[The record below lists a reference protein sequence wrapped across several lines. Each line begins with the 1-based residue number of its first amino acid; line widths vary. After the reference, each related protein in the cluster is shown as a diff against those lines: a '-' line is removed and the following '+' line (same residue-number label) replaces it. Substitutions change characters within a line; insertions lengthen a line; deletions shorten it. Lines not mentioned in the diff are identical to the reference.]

1 MPTSLSSSSIAGFAQ
16 REVERIRA
24 VLRSLP
30 SALFSFLGLMLVAVV
45 TAAALLGSLTMAMDA
60 NAADEK
66 LRMVR
71 NALAYEQNTLAAATM
86 DYARWDDAVAHVYG
100 KVDEAWLDTNFK
112 GTIPLYVIDGRGRTL
127 YAAQPDDSFAAR
139 LDQEAPDVLPM
150 LLNKLPRRAV
160 TGPVTMAGVRDGN
173 LAIFSATAIL
183 PFTRGAAMPQGE
195 LRYVVL
201 IRPLDHKVLREWSRT
216 LQLARLSWSRTDG
229 GDEDSTLVLRD
240 ADADVLGYLRWHNV
254 SPAAAVLMD
263 LMWIILLAG
272 AAFLAL
278 SVMIIRSVISTQR
291 VIETKS
297 LIAEESL
304 AGREAALDEARAARE
319 AAERALI
326 QAEDA
331 NRRLQLISQTEAE
344 EQAQQRQQLSAIS
357 HGVADRLASSIGTL
371 IAQLVESADELD
383 RSAAVTLSSVETQQR
398 ASELA
403 QTRSAASASAV
414 EKIEGNIQEL
424 ERATQHI
431 HQQSERMA
439 QAMRLADAESGAAT
453 DANGD
458 LLYQIDS
465 IGAAARLIEDI
476 AAQSNLLAL
485 NATIEAA
492 RAGEA
497 GRGFA
502 VVASEVKGLASQ
514 THRTTNDI
522 HERVAGVEAAAK
534 ATTSLV
540 EKVHGL
546 LQNLNLTVT
555 STASAVEQQQST
567 AAAILEMTQQV
578 GQHAGDTHAS
588 VETIARS
595 LSAVRDSADG
605 TRSIGARVRDHA
617 ARLNAELDRIVV
629 QLRAA

>member
-1 MPTSLSSSSIAGFAQ
+1 MSISFHSIAD
-16 REVERIRA
+16 RA
-24 VLRSLP
+24 RWEGDRLRLFLQGLP
-30 SALFSFLGLMLVAVV
+30 SALYHFVGLVLVAML
-45 TAAALLGSLTMAMDA
+45 TAAALLGSMMVAMDA

-71 NALAYEQNTLAAATM
+71 NALAYEQNSLAGSTM

-100 KVDEAWLDTNFK
+100 RFDYAWVDSNYK
-112 GTIPLYVIDGRGRTL
+112 GAIPLYIIDGRGRTL
-127 YAAQPDDSFAAR
+127 YASQPNGRFKPR
-139 LDQEAPDVLPM
+139 LDQEAPELLPT
-150 LLNKLPRRAV
+150 LLRKLPRRAV
-160 TGPVTMAGVRDGN
+160 TGAVTMAGVRHGE
-173 LAIFSATAIL
+173 LAIFSAAAIL
-183 PFTRGAAMPQGE
+183 PYTPGAAMPHGE

-201 IRPLDHKVLREWSRT
+201 IKPVGHHVLREWSRT
-216 LQLARLSWSRTDG
+216 LQLPGLGWAQG
-229 GDEDSTLVLRD
+229 GGEGEEATLVLRD
-240 ADADVLGYLRWHNV
+240 AETNILGHLHWQAI
-254 SPAAAVLMD
+254 SPAAAVMGD
-263 LMWIILLAG
+263 LLWIIVAAG
-272 AAFLAL
+272 ALFFALA
-278 SVMIIRSVISTQR
+278 VKIIRAVIVTQR

-304 AGREAALDEARAARE
+304 AGREAALEDARAARA
-319 AAERALI
+319 AAENALL
-326 QAEDA
+326 QAKDA
-331 NRRLQLISQTEAE
+331 HQRLQRLSQTEAE
-344 EQAQQRQQLSAIS
+344 EQARQRQQLSEIS
-357 HGVADRLASSIGTL
+357 HGVADRLSDSIGTL
-371 IAQLVESADELD
+371 IEQLVQSADELD

-398 ASELA
+398 ASEQA

-414 EKIEGNIQEL
+414 RDIENNIQEL

-453 DANGD
+453 GANGD
-458 LLYQIDS
+458 LLLQIDS
-465 IGAAARLIEDI
+465 IGTAARLIEDI
-476 AAQSNLLAL
+476 ATQSNLLAL

-522 HERVAGVEAAAK
+522 HERVTGVEAAAK

-546 LQNLNLTVT
+546 LQNLNVT
-555 STASAVEQQQST
+555 ITGTASAVVQQQST
-567 AAAILEMTQQV
+567 TATILEVAQQV

-588 VETIARS
+588 VETITRS
-595 LSAVRDSADG
+595 LAAVRDSADG
-605 TRSIGARVRDHA
+605 TRSIGVRVRDHA
-617 ARLNAELDRIVV
+617 TRLNAELDRIVD

>member
-1 MPTSLSSSSIAGFAQ
+1 MSISMSPTSIIEFVQ
-16 REVERIRA
+16 RQADR
-24 VLRSLP
+24 LRSCVGGLP
-30 SALFSFLGLMLVAVV
+30 SALLPFAGLMLVAVL
-45 TAAALLGSLTMAMDA
+45 TAGALLGSLAVAMDS

-66 LRMVR
+66 LRMMR
-71 NALAYEQNTLAAATM
+71 NALAHEQSTLAAATM
-86 DYARWDDAVAHVYG
+86 DYARWDDAVTHIYG
-100 KVDEAWLDTNFK
+100 AIDRTWLETNYK
-112 GTIPLYVIDGRGRTL
+112 GTIPLYIIDGRGRTL
-127 YAAQPDDSFAAR
+127 YAAQTDASFAAR
-139 LDQEAPDVLPM
+139 LDEEAPALLSM
-150 LLNKLPRRAV
+150 LVPKLPRRAV
-160 TGPVTMAGVRDGN
+160 AGPVTMAGVRDGN
-173 LAIFSATAIL
+173 LAIFSASAIL
-183 PFTRGAAMPQGE
+183 PFTKGAPMPEGE

-201 IRPLDHKVLREWSRT
+201 IKPLDRHVLREWSRT
-216 LQLARLSWSRTDG
+216 LQLPGLSWSIAQRG
-229 GDEDSTLVLRD
+229 EEDAMLVLRD
-240 ADADVLGYLRWHNV
+240 AGAQALGYLRWDSV
-254 SPAAAVLMD
+254 SPATGVLSD
-263 LMWIILLAG
+263 LLWVIALAG
-272 AAFLAL
+272 SAFLAL
-278 SVMIIRSVISTQR
+278 SAVIIRSVITTQR
-291 VIETKS
+291 VIEAKS

-304 AGREAALDEARAARE
+304 AGREAALEEARAARE
-319 AAERALI
+319 AAENALS

-331 NRRLQLISQTEAE
+331 NRRLQLVSQAEAE
-344 EQAQQRQQLSAIS
+344 EQARQRQQLSAIS
-357 HGVADRLASSIGTL
+357 HGVADRLAASIGTL
-371 IAQLVESADELD
+371 IAQLVDSADELD
-383 RSAAVTLSSVETQQR
+383 RSAAITLSSVETQQR

-414 EKIEGNIQEL
+414 EKIEDNIQEL

-439 QAMRLADAESGAAT
+439 QAMRLADAESEAAT

-458 LLYQIDS
+458 LLGQIDS
-465 IGAAARLIEDI
+465 IGSAARLIEGL

-502 VVASEVKGLASQ
+502 VVAQEVKGLASQ
-514 THRTTNDI
+514 THRTTGDI
-522 HERVAGVEAAAK
+522 HERVSGVAAAAR

-546 LQNLNLTVT
+546 LQNLNATIT
-555 STASAVEQQQST
+555 STASAVVQQQST
-567 AAAILEMTQQV
+567 AAAILEVTQQV

-605 TRSIGARVRDHA
+605 TRSIGVRVRDHA
-617 ARLNAELDRIVV
+617 TRLNAELDRIVI

>member
-1 MPTSLSSSSIAGFAQ
+1 MSTSTFPSLAIGFVRHALN
-16 REVERIRA
+16 RF
-24 VLRSLP
+24 RSRVGGQS
-30 SALFSFLGLMLVAVV
+30 SALLPLAGLMLVAVL
-45 TAAALLGSLTMAMDA
+45 TAAALLGSLAMAMDA

-71 NALAYEQNTLAAATM
+71 HAIAHEQSTLAAATM
-86 DYARWDDAVAHVYG
+86 DYARWDDAVTHVYG
-100 KVDEAWLDTNFK
+100 KIDRAWLATNFK
-112 GTIPLYVIDGRGRTL
+112 GTIPLYIIDGRGRTL
-127 YAAQPDDSFAAR
+127 YATQPDSSFAAR
-139 LDQEAPDVLPM
+139 LDEEAPEFLPK
-150 LLNKLPRRAV
+150 LLAKLPRRAV
-160 TGPVTMAGVRDGN
+160 TGSVTMAGVRDGE
-173 LAIFSATAIL
+173 LAIFSASAIL
-183 PFTRGAAMPQGE
+183 PFTKGAPMPQGA

-201 IRPLDHKVLREWSRT
+201 VKPLDQHVLQEWGRT
-216 LQLARLSWSRTDG
+216 LQLSRFSWSTAIG
-229 GDEDSTLVLRD
+229 GDDDATLVLRGGENEL
-240 ADADVLGYLRWHNV
+240 LGYLRWDST
-254 SPAAAVLMD
+254 SPAAAVLGD
-263 LMWIILLAG
+263 LSWIIIVAGLA
-272 AAFLAL
+272 FFVL
-278 SVMIIRSVISTQR
+278 SAMIIRSIIATQR
-291 VIETKS
+291 IVETKS

-304 AGREAALDEARAARE
+304 AGREAALAEARSARE
-319 AAERALI
+319 SAEQALI

-331 NRRLQLISQTEAE
+331 NRRLQVISQAEAE
-344 EQAQQRQQLSAIS
+344 EQAQRRQQLSAIS
-357 HGVADRLASSIGTL
+357 HGVADRLAASIGTL
-371 IAQLVESADELD
+371 IRQLAESADELD

-403 QTRSAASASAV
+403 QKRSAASALAV

-424 ERATQHI
+424 EQATQHI
-431 HQQSERMA
+431 RQQSERMA

-453 DANGD
+453 GANGD

-465 IGAAARLIEDI
+465 IGTAARLIEDI
-476 AAQSNLLAL
+476 ATQSNLLAL

-502 VVASEVKGLASQ
+502 VVAQEVKGLASQ

-522 HERVAGVEAAAK
+522 HARVTGVEAAAK

-546 LQNLNLTVT
+546 LQNLNLTIT
-555 STASAVEQQQST
+555 STASAVVQQQST
-567 AAAILEMTQQV
+567 AAAILEVTQEV
-578 GQHAGDTHAS
+578 GRHAGDTHAS

-605 TRSIGARVRDHA
+605 TRLIGVRVRDHA
-617 ARLNAELDRIVV
+617 TQLNAELDRIVV

>member
-1 MPTSLSSSSIAGFAQ
+1 MSITMSASSIIGSVQ
-16 REVERIRA
+16 READRF
-24 VLRSLP
+24 RSRLGGQP
-30 SALFSFLGLMLVAVV
+30 SALLPLAGLMLVAVL
-45 TAAALLGSLTMAMDA
+45 TAAALLGSLAMAMDV

-71 NALAYEQNTLAAATM
+71 NAIAHEQSTLAAATM
-86 DYARWDDAVAHVYG
+86 DYARWDDAVTHVYG
-100 KVDEAWLDTNFK
+100 KLDHAWLATNFK
-112 GTIPLYVIDGRGRTL
+112 GTIPLYIVDGRGRTL
-127 YAAQPDDSFAAR
+127 YAVQPDSSFSAR
-139 LDQEAPDVLPM
+139 LDEEAPELLPM
-150 LLNKLPRRAV
+150 LLAKLPRRAV
-160 TGPVTMAGVRDGN
+160 TGPVTMAGVRDGG

-183 PFTRGAAMPQGE
+183 PFTKGAPMPQGE

-201 IRPLDHKVLREWSRT
+201 IKPLDRHVLREWGRT
-216 LQLARLSWSRTDG
+216 LQLSRLSWSIAAGG
-229 GDEDSTLVLRD
+229 GDDAMLVLRD
-240 ADADVLGYLRWHNV
+240 AEAEVLGYLRWDST
-254 SPAAAVLMD
+254 SPAAAVLSE
-263 LMWIILLAG
+263 LSWIIVVAG
-272 AAFLAL
+272 VAFLAL
-278 SVMIIRSVISTQR
+278 SAMIIRSVIATQR
-291 VIETKS
+291 VVETKS
-297 LIAEESL
+297 LLAEESL
-304 AGREAALDEARAARE
+304 AGRDAALKEARSARE
-319 AAERALI
+319 AAEQALI
-326 QAEDA
+326 QAENA
-331 NRRLQLISQTEAE
+331 NRRLQRISQTEAE
-344 EQAQQRQQLSAIS
+344 EQARQRRQLSAIS
-357 HGVADRLASSIGTL
+357 HGVADRLAASIGTL

-383 RSAAVTLSSVETQQR
+383 RSAAITLSSVETQQR

-414 EKIEGNIQEL
+414 EKIEDNIQEL
-424 ERATQHI
+424 EQATQHI

-465 IGAAARLIEDI
+465 IGNAARLIEDI

-502 VVASEVKGLASQ
+502 VVAQEVKGLASQ
-514 THRTTNDI
+514 THRTTSDI
-522 HERVAGVEAAAK
+522 HGRVAGVEAAAK

-546 LQNLNLTVT
+546 LQNLNATIT
-555 STASAVEQQQST
+555 STASAVLQQQST
-567 AAAILEMTQQV
+567 AAAILEVTQEV
-578 GQHAGDTHAS
+578 GRHAGDTHAS

-605 TRSIGARVRDHA
+605 TRSIGVRVRDHA
-617 ARLNAELDRIVV
+617 TQLNAELDRIVI